1 MMYRERENCGAS
13 LDPGEICDCRTE
25 EAQLP
30 AILCVQK
37 PVIVE
42 NLDSVRNR
50 LDGLISEVR
59 GLPQDNESLK
69 KVKKLRADLNKE
81 KERYEAQRKEAR
93 RIVLAPYE
101 RANKKYEEYI
111 SGPYS
116 SADQTLKEWVDN
128 YQNGIKQKCED
139 DLREYF
145 YELRSA
151 NHVEWLPYERCGVVV
166 DLASAKQKTPK
177 KLREQL
183 AQFVARVASDVDR
196 IAEMDDSEEIMV
208 EYQKSLNV
216 ADSIGI
222 VLERHRRIQAQREAA
237 QAREAA
243 KTADAAAIQ
252 KVEAVAPPVAV
263 PPPQKEKRYKIA
275 FTLHPTEA
283 QMEKLRPVLRGL
295 KDFLA
300 QEGILYE

>member
-1 MMYRERENCGAS
+1 MKNEINDTDLVPMLVCTQPPVISENLMNLRERVSSITDMVN
-13 LDPGEICDCRTE
+13 
-25 EAQLP
+25 QLP
-30 AILCVQK
+30 K
-37 PVIVE
+37 GP
-42 NLDSVRNR
+42 DSV
-50 LDGLISEVR
+50 
-59 GLPQDNESLK
+59 PQ
-69 KVKKLRADLNKE
+69 VKKARADLRRYFDSLE
-81 KERYEAQRKEAR
+81 KQRKA
-93 RIVLAPYE
+93 VKAAVMAPYNE
-101 RANKKYEEYI
+101 AEAKYKALV
-111 SGPYS
+111 SGPIQQ
-116 SADQTLKEWVDN
+116 ADKLCKDFVDSVELSM
-128 YQNGIKQKCED
+128 KQECESG
-139 DLREYF
+139 LREYF
-145 YELRSA
+145 EELRAA
-151 NHVEWLPYERCGVVV
+151 NHVEWLPYEHCGIVV

-183 AQFVARVASDVDR
+183 VQFVSRVASDVDR
-196 IAEMDDSEEIMV
+196 ISEMDDSEEIMV

-243 KTADAAAIQ
+243 KTAEAAAIQ

-283 QMEKLRPVLRGL
+283 QLEKLRPVLRGL